1 MKPTPI
7 ELLATV
13 LFCLAVLHT
22 FSVKRF
28 ATWAHHHPKGSV
40 QETVLHFLAETEVVF
55 GLWAAVLFF
64 GIALLSQSMQQAV
77 QHIDSLNFTEPK
89 FVFVVMVI
97 AATRPVVTLAE
108 SLILMLARLI
118 PLREGLQRMIK
129 HFVDVEGI
137 S

>member
-28 ATWAHHHPKGSV
+28 ATWAHHQPKGSV
-40 QETVLHFLAETEVVF
+40 QGTLLHFLAETEVVF

-64 GIALLSQSMQQAV
+64 GIAILSRSMEQAV
-77 QHIDSLNFTEPK
+77 RHIDELNFTEPK
-89 FVFVVMVI
+89 FVFVVMVM

-118 PLREGLQRMIK
+118 PLREGCPFILP
-129 HFVDVEGI
+129 HFL
-137 S
+137 SARS

>member
-1 MKPTPI
+1 MAIVVAQLRRMKPTPI

-28 ATWAHHHPKGSV
+28 ATWAHRHPKGSV

-77 QHIDSLNFTEPK
+77 HHIDSLNFTEPK
-89 FVFVVMVI
+89 
-97 AATRPVVTLAE
+97 
-108 SLILMLARLI
+108 LARYI
-118 PLREGLQRMIK
+118 QP
-129 HFVDVEGI
+129 V
-137 S
+137 